1 MTWTFFINSVVMA
14 YRTLSSVPRSFGC
27 LKKHARV
34 SWPATTL
41 RLHMPLIIP
50 FLRLYLNWFL
60 LLPFVGL
67 SSPWH
72 LRFSGLNFSWC
83 AWVALLAV
91 FLSVMPSGV
100 DGFDERSGVDDW
112 REPSF
117 LLYIYLYILVYIYIY
132 IFLYYIYYIYIYIY
146 IHSSMMKLF
155 WENSYRLSPEAA
167 ALTCFWK

>member
-1 MTWTFFINSVVMA
+1 MACNYFKITHAFNNSI
-14 YRTLSSVPRSFGC
+14 SP
-27 LKKHARV
+27 
-34 SWPATTL
+34 
-41 RLHMPLIIP
+41 IIP
-50 FLRLYLNWFL
+50 QLISTFTFC
-60 LLPFVGL
+60 GKL

-132 IFLYYIYYIYIYIY
+132 IFVLYILYIYIYIY